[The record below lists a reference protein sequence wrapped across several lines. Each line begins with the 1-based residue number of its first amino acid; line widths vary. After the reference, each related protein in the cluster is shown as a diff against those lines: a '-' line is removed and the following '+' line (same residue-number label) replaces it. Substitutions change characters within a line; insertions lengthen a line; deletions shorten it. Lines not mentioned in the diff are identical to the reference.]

1 MLRPVG
7 VRSAVLISVWAVS
20 AVISALVAFHPGL
33 RFAFGQPELQ
43 ATLETAA
50 SLIALLGG
58 FLAFGRLRR
67 LGRLTDLTLACA
79 LGVIALSN
87 LGFVLVPALTGDA
100 ASNFAAWLAI
110 ISRSLG
116 SLFFGI
122 TAFLPDRQLR
132 RIGRAQLTVMAC
144 VGASLVLTV
153 LVDWAL
159 YRYLPT
165 AITAYFPA
173 RAPAA
178 PVVHTDPG
186 LRALQIATA
195 AVDVA
200 AAAGYLGRSQRPDGA
215 LFGWLSAAAVFA
227 AASHLNYFLYPS
239 QYARVVSVGDTFR
252 LCFFIVLLAGSMRE
266 IWSYWQALS
275 QVMVTRERRRIA
287 RDLHDGL
294 AQELAY
300 LTRNLDELSGSAD
313 EEALDR
319 LRRAAGRARMASR
332 LAVSNLAVTHQL
344 TLADAFAGSVSVV
357 AERVGV
363 DLDLDLRPGARL
375 PATHLVALVRIAS
388 EAVTNTARHSGC
400 RRVSLSVE
408 RWGARTRMRVS
419 DAGSG
424 FDLAVPAGGFGLT
437 SMREHATLVGG
448 DLRICSVPG
457 QGTLVEATL

>member
-1 MLRPVG
+1 MLQPVG

-43 ATLETAA
+43 AALETAA

-178 PVVHTDPG
+178 PVLHADPG
-186 LRALQIATA
+186 LRALQMATA
-195 AVDVA
+195 AV
-200 AAAGYLGRSQRPDGA
+200 
-215 LFGWLSAAAVFA
+215 
-227 AASHLNYFLYPS
+227 
-239 QYARVVSVGDTFR
+239 
-252 LCFFIVLLAGSMRE
+252 
-266 IWSYWQALS
+266 
-275 QVMVTRERRRIA
+275 RRR
-287 RDLHDGL
+287 RCG
-294 AQELAY
+294 
-300 LTRNLDELSGSAD
+300 
-313 EEALDR
+313 
-319 LRRAAGRARMASR
+319 
-332 LAVSNLAVTHQL
+332 
-344 TLADAFAGSVSVV
+344 
-357 AERVGV
+357 
-363 DLDLDLRPGARL
+363 RL
-375 PATHLVALVRIAS
+375 P
-388 EAVTNTARHSGC
+388 GP
-400 RRVSLSVE
+400 
-408 RWGARTRMRVS
+408 
-419 DAGSG
+419 
-424 FDLAVPAGGFGLT
+424 VPA
-437 SMREHATLVGG
+437 A
-448 DLRICSVPG
+448 
-457 QGTLVEATL
+457 